1 VTELGVA
8 ARLATR
14 TSLTSSYYGW
24 RIVAAAFAILFT
36 AYGAQYCFGVFF
48 AALLAEFH
56 WSRTGLSGVFS
67 VYAFTYC
74 VSGFPAGRLTDRWG
88 PRLVITSGGIVL
100 GGALA
105 AMAGVTALWQ
115 AYVLYGV
122 VAALG
127 MGTAYVPCN
136 TTVVKW
142 FARRRGLASGIAGSG
157 ASAGTLVLPPLAQ
170 LAVTGL
176 GWRGAYLVGGALVFV
191 VLVATAQVMRRDP
204 ESMSL
209 HPDGLAAPAETAAV
223 TAGGLALGAAIRT
236 RAFWLLGFAFSATWM
251 PVFVPLVHLVPFAR
265 DLGHSPLAAAGT
277 ISATGVGAVLGRLAM
292 GAVSDRAGRRP
303 TIAAAMVLQAVAF
316 LAFMVARDLPA
327 LYATA
332 VVFGFSYGT
341 ISTLFAAIVGD
352 FFGREQAGSLV
363 GFLFALAG
371 STAAWGTLAAGA
383 IYDATG
389 SYRPAFLLAAALN
402 VVAVALLAACRPPR
416 LRYTPAA
423 ATHRGSDE

>member
-1 VTELGVA
+1 
-8 ARLATR
+8 
-14 TSLTSSYYGW
+14 
-24 RIVAAAFAILFT
+24 
-36 AYGAQYCFGVFF
+36 
-48 AALLAEFH
+48 
-56 WSRTGLSGVFS
+56 
-67 VYAFTYC
+67 
-74 VSGFPAGRLTDRWG
+74 
-88 PRLVITSGGIVL
+88 
-100 GGALA
+100 
-105 AMAGVTALWQ
+105 M
-115 AYVLYGV
+115 
-122 VAALG
+122 
-127 MGTAYVPCN
+127 
-136 TTVVKW
+136 
-142 FARRRGLASGIAGSG
+142 
-157 ASAGTLVLPPLAQ
+157 LPPLAQ

-277 ISATGVGAVLGRLAM
+277 ISATGAGAVLGRLAM

-341 ISTLFAAIVGD
+341 IST
-352 FFGREQAGSLV
+352 LV